1 MAEST
6 VLNIERRKACGNCR
20 SIKEQVEHLVNLG
33 ESLADR
39 MEKVEQSAEDIQEL
53 IGIWSQIEA
62 TAKTFQ
68 WVGKMII
75 WVGSIAAAAS
85 AVAFFLSR

>member
-6 VLNIERRKACGNCR
+6 VLNMERRKACGNCR

-53 IGIWSQIEA
+53 IGIWTQIEA

-68 WVGKMII
+68 WAGKVII

-85 AVAFFLSR
+85 AVAFFLSK